1 MLRVKP
7 RGGGRRRYQYN
18 GSGIFDSL
26 AKHLASKGIKSA
38 INTAAKS
45 AVAQK
50 VANAIV
56 NGASSAAEKAT
67 KDLVNE
73 AVNGIKKIGRKRVA
87 TVPANPIE
95 SKVQTV
101 ETLPRE
107 DGKRAKVNINHLI
120 NGRGIVF
127 D

>member
-1 MLRVKP
+1 MLQVRP
-7 RGGGRRRYQYN
+7 RGGGRRRYQYG

-26 AKHLASKGIKSA
+26 AKHLASRSIKGA

-56 NGASSAAEKAT
+56 NGASSAAEKVT

-73 AVNGIKKIGRKRVA
+73 TVNSIKKIGRKRAV
-87 TVPANPIE
+87 TIPTTSLEN
-95 SKVQTV
+95 KVQTV

-107 DGKRAKVNINHLI
+107 VGKRAKININHLI
-120 NGRGIVF
+120 NGSGIVF

>member
-26 AKHLASKGIKSA
+26 AKHLASSGIQSA

-45 AVAQK
+45 AVTQK

-67 KDLVNE
+67 KDLINETVN
-73 AVNGIKKIGRKRVA
+73 NIKKIGRKRVA
-87 TVPANPIE
+87 TPNPLE
-95 SKVQTV
+95 NKVQIA

-107 DGKRAKVNINHLI
+107 EGKKAKLNINSII
-120 NGRGIVF
+120 NGRGIVL

>member
-1 MLRVKP
+1 MEASKSSVKWAWTTLTHLS
-7 RGGGRRRYQYN
+7 

-26 AKHLASKGIKSA
+26 AKHLTSSSIKSA

-45 AVAQK
+45 TVAQK

-56 NGASSAAEKAT
+56 NGASSATEKAT

-73 AVNGIKKIGRKRVA
+73 SINQIKKIGRKRTAPEPINIVE
-87 TVPANPIE
+87 TVPNKE
-95 SKVQTV
+95 
-101 ETLPRE
+101 
-107 DGKRAKVNINHLI
+107 AKVSISRLI
-120 NGRGIVF
+120 KGRGIVL

>member
-67 KDLVNE
+67 KDVINE
-73 AVNGIKKIGRKRVA
+73 AVNNIKKIGRKRA
-87 TVPANPIE
+87 AIADPIE
-95 SKVQTV
+95 SKAQIV

-107 DGKRAKVNINHLI
+107 EGKKAKVNINSII
-120 NGRGIVF
+120 NGRGIVL

>member
-1 MLRVKP
+1 MLQVKP
-7 RGGGRRRYQYN
+7 RGGGRRRYLYN

-26 AKHLASKGIKSA
+26 AKRLASSGIKSA

-50 VANAIV
+50 VANAMV

-67 KDLVNE
+67 KDLANETVNS
-73 AVNGIKKIGRKRVA
+73 IKKIGRKRAA
-87 TVPANPIE
+87 TVPANPTE

-107 DGKRAKVNINHLI
+107 DVKRAKINISHLI
-120 NGRGIVF
+120 NGGGIVF

>member
-1 MLRVKP
+1 MLKVKA
-7 RGGGRRRYQYN
+7 RGAGRRRYQYG

-26 AKHLASKGIKSA
+26 AKHITSNSIKSA

-45 AVAQK
+45 TVTQK

-73 AVNGIKKIGRKRVA
+73 TVHQIKKIGRKRA
-87 TVPANPIE
+87 APELIE
-95 SKVQTV
+95 SEAQIA

-107 DGKRAKVNINHLI
+107 EGKKAKVNISSI
-120 NGRGIVF
+120 IKGRGIVL

>member
-26 AKHLASKGIKSA
+26 AKHLASSGIQSA

-45 AVAQK
+45 AVTQK

-73 AVNGIKKIGRKRVA
+73 TVNSIKKIGRKRAV
-87 TVPANPIE
+87 TIPTTSLEN
-95 SKVQTV
+95 KVQTV

-107 DGKRAKVNINHLI
+107 VGKRAKVNINHLI
-120 NGRGIVF
+120 NGSGIVF